1 MYVSKVNLLEAI
13 IIEVINAFFDTR
25 VQYFCAMLFSAV
37 WIRSLHARFSSIQTP
52 KNFIED
58 SPWTVNPFTFRFGSR
73 NGILSFFDDFWK
85 KETLVFL
92 TFNDNLL
99 ALNQLLTFV
108 SSLFIFKQDVNVTL
122 SKPDIG
128 KRSMNL
134 SCLLLW
140 VVNDMGDLV
149 ISGISSVP

>member
-1 MYVSKVNLLEAI
+1 MNSEPIYIQIRKPQWNI
-13 IIEVINAFFDTR
+13 I
-25 VQYFCAMLFSAV
+25 
-37 WIRSLHARFSSIQTP
+37 
-52 KNFIED
+52 
-58 SPWTVNPFTFRFGSR
+58 
-73 NGILSFFDDFWK
+73 FFDDFWK

-128 KRSMNL
+128 KKSMNL

-140 VVNDMGDLV
+140 VVSDMGDLV